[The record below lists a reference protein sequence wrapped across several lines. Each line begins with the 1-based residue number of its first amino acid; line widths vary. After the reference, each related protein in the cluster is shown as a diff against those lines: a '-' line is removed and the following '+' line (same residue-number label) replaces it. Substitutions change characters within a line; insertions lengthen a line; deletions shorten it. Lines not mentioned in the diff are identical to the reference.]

1 MLPDEY
7 RTIDFFTEDALPVP
21 RVAPT
26 EAEFIAA
33 EHLGITARAQSL
45 GSQQD
50 ANFLLHTGDG
60 TPAAVLKIA
69 NPAFGTVEIEAQ
81 DAAADLIAS
90 ACPELRIA
98 TVLRRPDG
106 SPRRTTVDTENGPA
120 VARLLR
126 YLPGGT
132 LSGPRHLSPG
142 TVAAMGTIAGK
153 VSTALRDFRHPGL
166 DRVLQWDPRHA
177 DRVVAKLAE
186 HIDEP
191 DRRSAVRTATAE
203 AWAHLH
209 EFAAAL
215 PSQAVH
221 LDLTDDNLVRSP
233 GSRPPMPDGIID
245 FGDVTTSWAVGELA
259 VSLSSMLHHDGIEP
273 HHVLPAVR
281 AFHAVRPLSPEEAE
295 AVWPLVVLR
304 AAVLVASGR
313 HQAAVDEDNVYATAA
328 LDHEWRIFEQAT
340 SLPLPV
346 MIRLIQ
352 DTTGTGAVPARTAP
366 ADVPVRPLLRVA
378 DAPERP
384 LLRDL
389 AAGDIT
395 LLDLSTDADS
405 MDQGAWTDAGT
416 EARLVASALADGAA
430 AVATRYARARLT
442 RTPALSAVSPA
453 TVSTGTDLWLGRD
466 AVVQA
471 PAAGKVLAAAP
482 GHVEL
487 TYGAQVLSLS
497 FPRTVPPVVTTGATV
512 RAGEDLTHLTSGAAV
527 HVTLRD
533 ADGPAAPRLVRPE
546 YAAGWLAL
554 TADPAPLLGLPAE
567 PDRTPE
573 RDLLDRRAAAFATVQ
588 GHYYADP
595 PRIERG
601 WRHHLLSTDG
611 RSYLDI
617 VNNVTPLGHAHPR
630 VEQAVSRQLRRLNTN
645 SRFHYASV
653 VEFTERLAALLPDPL
668 DTVFLVNSGSEAV
681 DLGLRLAIGA
691 SGLHDVVA
699 LREAYHGWTY
709 ASDAVSTSLQD
720 NPNALATRPS
730 WVHTVDSPNS
740 YRGRWR
746 GPDAVRYAPEAVAV
760 IDELAAAGSPA
771 GAFVGE
777 TFYGNAGGVALPDGY
792 LAQVY
797 AAVRRHGGLAVA
809 DEVQVGYGRLGHWFW
824 GFEQQ
829 QVVPDIVCVA
839 KAMGN
844 GHPLGAV
851 ITSKE
856 VADRYRDQGYFF
868 SSTGGSPVSSVVGLT
883 VLDTLRDEDLQGN
896 AARVGGHL
904 KSRLEVLADR
914 HGIIGAVHGSGL
926 YLGLELVRDRADLEP
941 AREETAELCDRMLDL
956 GVIVQPT
963 GDHLNILKIKP
974 PLCIDTTA
982 ADFFADMLD
991 LALTQLGH
999 AR

>member
-7 RTIDFFTEDALPVP
+7 RTIDFFTEAALPVP
-21 RVAPT
+21 RLAPE
-26 EAEFIAA
+26 EAELIAA
-33 EHLGITARAQSL
+33 QHLGITARAQAL

-50 ANFLLHTGDG
+50 ANFLLHADDG
-60 TPAAVLKIA
+60 TPTAILKIA

-90 ACPELRIA
+90 ARPELRIA

-106 SPRRTTVDTENGPA
+106 SPRRTTVDTDNGPA

-126 YLPGGT
+126 HLPGGT

-142 TVAAMGTIAGK
+142 AVAGMGTIAGK

-177 DRVVAKLAE
+177 DRVVAKLAG

-191 DRRSAVRTATAE
+191 DRRTAVRTATAE
-203 AWAHLH
+203 AWAHVH
-209 EFAAAL
+209 ELAATL

-221 LDLTDDNLVRSP
+221 LDLTDDNLIRRP
-233 GSRPPMPDGIID
+233 DSRPPMPDGVID

-259 VSLSSMLHHDGIEP
+259 VSLSSMLHHDGMEP

-281 AFHAVRPLSPEEAE
+281 AFHAVRPLSPEEAD
-295 AVWPLVVLR
+295 AVWPIVVLR

-313 HQAAVDEDNVYATAA
+313 HQAAVDEDNAYAKAA
-328 LDHEWRIFEQAT
+328 LDREWRIFEQAT

-346 MIRLIQ
+346 MTRLIR
-352 DTTGTGAVPARTAP
+352 DATGTADVPARTAQ
-366 ADVPVRPLLRVA
+366 ADAPVRPLLR
-378 DAPERP
+378 
-384 LLRDL
+384 DL
-389 AAGDIT
+389 SAADIT
-395 LLDLSTDADS
+395 VLDLSTDADS
-405 MDQGAWTDAGT
+405 MDHGAWTDAGT
-416 EARLVASALADGAA
+416 EARLVTSALADGAA
-430 AVATRYARARLT
+430 AVATRYAQARLT
-442 RTPALSAVSPA
+442 RTPALSALSTA
-453 TVSTGTDLWLGRD
+453 TVPTGLDLWLGRD

-471 PAAGKVLAAAP
+471 PAAGKVLAAKP

-487 TYGAQVLSLS
+487 TYGAQTLSLT
-497 FPRTVPPVVTTGATV
+497 FPRTIQPLVTTGATV
-512 RAGEDLTHLTSGAAV
+512 RAGEDITHLGPGASV
-527 HVTLRD
+527 HVALRD

-554 TADPAPLLGLPAE
+554 TADPAPLLGLPA
-567 PDRTPE
+567 DSGRTRD
-573 RDLLDRRAAAFATVQ
+573 RDLLDRRDAAFATVQ
-588 GHYYADP
+588 EHYYANP

-630 VEQAVSRQLRRLNTN
+630 VERAVSRQLRRLNTN

-691 SGLHDVVA
+691 SGRPDVVA

-740 YRGRWR
+740 YRGRHR

-760 IDELAAAGSPA
+760 IDELAAAGRPA
-771 GAFVGE
+771 GAFIGE

-851 ITSKE
+851 ITSRA

-868 SSTGGSPVSSVVGLT
+868 SSTGGSPVSSIVGLT

-904 KSRLEVLADR
+904 KSRLEALADR
-914 HGIIGAVHGSGL
+914 YGIIGAVHGSGL
-926 YLGLELVRDRADLEP
+926 YLGLELVRDRPGLEP
-941 AREETAELCDRMLDL
+941 ATQETAELCDRMLDL

-974 PLCIDTTA
+974 PLCIDTAA
-982 ADFFADMLD
+982 ADFFTDMLD

-999 AR
+999 SR

>member
-1 MLPDEY
+1 MLPDEH
-7 RTIDFFTEDALPVP
+7 RTIDFFTKDALPAP
-21 RVAPT
+21 RIAPA
-26 EAEFIAA
+26 EAELIAA
-33 EHLGITARAQSL
+33 EHLGITARAQAL

-50 ANFLLHTGDG
+50 ANFLLHADDG
-60 TPAAVLKIA
+60 TPAAILKIA

-90 ACPELRIA
+90 ARPELRIA
-98 TVLRRPDG
+98 TVLRRPD
-106 SPRRTTVDTENGPA
+106 STPRRTTVDTENGPA

-142 TVAAMGTIAGK
+142 SVAGMGTIVAK

-166 DRVLQWDPRHA
+166 DRVLQWDPQHA
-177 DRVVAKLAE
+177 DRVVAKLAG

-191 DRRSAVRTATAE
+191 DRGTAVQTATAE
-203 AWAHLH
+203 AWAHVQKL
-209 EFAAAL
+209 AATL
-215 PSQAVH
+215 PLQAVH
-221 LDLTDDNLVRSP
+221 LDLTDDNLIRCP
-233 GSRPPMPDGIID
+233 DSRPPMPDGVID

-281 AFHAVRPLSPEEAE
+281 AFHAVRPLSPEEAD

-313 HQAAVDEDNVYATAA
+313 HQAAVDEDNVYAKAA
-328 LDHEWRIFEQAT
+328 LDREWHIFEQAT
-340 SLPLPV
+340 WLPLPV
-346 MIRLIQ
+346 MIRLIR
-352 DTTGTGAVPARTAP
+352 DATGMADVPARTTQ
-366 ADVPVRPLLRVA
+366 ADAPVRPLLRDLVA
-378 DAPERP
+378 D
-384 LLRDL
+384 
-389 AAGDIT
+389 DIT

-405 MDQGAWTDAGT
+405 MDHGAWMDAGT
-416 EARLVASALADGAA
+416 EARLVDSALADGAA
-430 AVATRYARARLT
+430 AVATRYAHARLT
-442 RTPALSAVSPA
+442 RTPALSTVSTA
-453 TVSTGTDLWLGRD
+453 TVSTGIDLWLGRD
-466 AVVQA
+466 AVVQV
-471 PAAGKVLAAAP
+471 PAAGEVLAAAP

-487 TYGAQVLSLS
+487 TYGAQALSLS
-497 FPRTVPPVVTTGATV
+497 FPRAVQPVVTTGATV
-512 RAGEDLTHLTSGAAV
+512 QAGQDITHLSSGASV
-527 HVTLRD
+527 HVALRD
-533 ADGPAAPRLVRPE
+533 ADGPVAPRLVRPE
-546 YAAGWLAL
+546 YAVGWLAL
-554 TADPAPLLGLPAE
+554 TADPAPLLGLPADS
-567 PDRTPE
+567 DRTRE
-573 RDLLDRRAAAFATVQ
+573 RDLLDRRDAAFATVQ
-588 GHYYADP
+588 EHYYANP

-601 WRHHLLSTDG
+601 WRHHLLSTGG

-653 VEFTERLAALLPDPL
+653 VEFTERLANLLPDPL

-691 SGLHDVVA
+691 SGRNDVVA

-740 YRGRWR
+740 YRGRHR
-746 GPDAVRYAPEAVAV
+746 GSDAVRYAPEAVAV
-760 IDELAAAGSPA
+760 IDELAAAGCPA
-771 GAFVGE
+771 GAFIGE

-851 ITSKE
+851 ITSKA

-868 SSTGGSPVSSVVGLT
+868 SSTGGSPVSSIVGLT

-904 KSRLEVLADR
+904 KSRLEALADR
-914 HGIIGAVHGSGL
+914 YGIIGAVHGSGL
-926 YLGLELVRDRADLEP
+926 YLGLELVRDRAGLEP
-941 AREETAELCDRMLDL
+941 ATEETAELCDRMLDL
-956 GVIVQPT
+956 GVILQPT

-999 AR
+999 SR

>member
-1 MLPDEY
+1 MQPDEY
-7 RTIDFFTEDALPVP
+7 GTIDFFTEDALPTP
-21 RVAPT
+21 STAPA
-26 EAEFIAA
+26 EAERIAA
-33 EHLGITARAQSL
+33 EHLGITARAQAL

-50 ANFLLHTGDG
+50 ANFLLHTDDG

-90 ACPELRIA
+90 ACPQLRIA

-106 SPRRTTVDTENGPA
+106 SPRRTTVDTDNGPA

-126 YLPGGT
+126 HLPGGT

-142 TVAAMGTIAGK
+142 TVAGMGTLAAK

-177 DRVVAKLAE
+177 DRVVARLAG
-186 HIDEP
+186 HIAEP
-191 DRRSAVRTATAE
+191 DRRTAVRTATAE
-203 AWAHLH
+203 AWAHVQQL
-209 EFAAAL
+209 AAAL

-221 LDLTDDNLVRSP
+221 LDLTDDNLIRCP
-233 GSRPPMPDGIID
+233 GSRPPMPDGVID
-245 FGDVTTSWAVGELA
+245 FGDVTTSWAVCELA
-259 VSLSSMLHHDGIEP
+259 VSLSSMLHHDGMEP

-281 AFHAVRPLSPEEAE
+281 AFHAVRPLSAEEAE

-313 HQAAVDEDNVYATAA
+313 HQAAIDEDNLYAKAA
-328 LDHEWRIFEQAT
+328 LDREWRIFEQAVG
-340 SLPLPV
+340 LPLPV
-346 MIRLIQ
+346 MIRLVK
-352 DTTGTGAVPARTAP
+352 DATGTADEPTRTA
-366 ADVPVRPLLRVA
+366 RA
-378 DAPERP
+378 DAPAHP
-384 LLRDL
+384 LLRDI
-389 AAGDIT
+389 AAHGIT
-395 LLDLSTDADS
+395 LLDLSTEADS
-405 MDQGAWTDAGT
+405 MDHGAWTDADT
-416 EARLVASALADGAA
+416 EARLVTSALADGAA

-442 RTPALSAVSPA
+442 RTPALSALSAA
-453 TVSTGTDLWLGRD
+453 TVPTGIDLWLGRD
-466 AVVQA
+466 TVVQA
-471 PAAGKVLAAAP
+471 PATGKVLAAAP
-482 GHVEL
+482 GRVEL
-487 TYGAQVLSLS
+487 THGTHVLSLS
-497 FPRTVPPVVTTGATV
+497 FPHAVQPLVTTGATV
-512 RAGEDLTHLTSGAAV
+512 RAGEDITHLGPGAPV
-527 HVTLRD
+527 HVALRD
-533 ADGPAAPRLVRPE
+533 TEGPAAPSLVRPE

-554 TADPAPLLGLPAE
+554 TADPAPLLGLPADA
-567 PDRTPE
+567 DRTRE
-573 RDLLDRRAAAFATVQ
+573 RDLLERRDAAFATVQ
-588 GHYYADP
+588 EHYYANP

-645 SRFHYASV
+645 SRFHYAAV
-653 VEFTERLAALLPDPL
+653 VEFTERLAGLMPDPL

-691 SGLHDVVA
+691 SGRPDVVA

-740 YRGRWR
+740 YRGRHR
-746 GPDAVRYAPEAVAV
+746 GSDAVRYAPEAVALV
-760 IDELAAAGSPA
+760 DELAAAGRPA
-771 GAFVGE
+771 GAFIAE
-777 TFYGNAGGVALPDGY
+777 TYYGNAGGVALPDGY

-797 AAVRRHGGLAVA
+797 AAVRRHGGLTVA

-851 ITSKE
+851 ITSKA

-868 SSTGGSPVSSVVGLT
+868 SSTGGSPVSSIVGLT

-904 KSRLEVLADR
+904 KSRLEALADR
-914 HGIIGAVHGSGL
+914 HDIIGAVHGSGL
-926 YLGLELVRDRADLEP
+926 YLGLELVRDRVGLEP
-941 AREETAELCDRMLDL
+941 ATAETAELCDRLLDL

-974 PLCIDTTA
+974 PLCIDTAA

-999 AR
+999 SR